1 MTARCGLPHLLCGSP
16 AVLLW
21 VFSFV
26 FIWIKAITSRFGHLS
41 LENPSSRHVSHSTGR
56 SWPLLCSISSGSF
69 ACTPLAS
76 KSCLIAYSAALNPIE
91 SYQSSIA
98 PSFRSTWHPNT
109 SCACQSFAR
118 SSCTVSLLCNAISQ
132 LDLPFDQPPRATER
146 KGFPSFASFTGVS
159 PLSFTN
165 QSSSPFD
172 FAISS
177 QSQLCHTLFR
187 PPTATHSVPK
197 PPRISIST
205 RHFFRLLFYLRP
217 KTSSKPPKMQV
228 CNSFKLRLARVQ
240 SVMKNVVNRRL
251 RKEKKRRSI
260 QIVRYHPLL
269 NLLSCRLQ
277 RILTSWKSE
286 PFGFRHVAT
295 NIKGI
300 SEDEY
305 VSPSDCI
312 PSCQA
317 PPRRHTG

>member
-1 MTARCGLPHLLCGSP
+1 M
-16 AVLLW
+16 
-21 VFSFV
+21 
-26 FIWIKAITSRFGHLS
+26 S

-76 KSCLIAYSAALNPIE
+76 KSCLIAYSAALNPIAC
-91 SYQSSIA
+91 YHSSIA
-98 PSFRSTWHPNT
+98 PSFRSTWHPKT

-118 SSCTVSLLCNAISQ
+118 SSCMVSLLCNAISQ
-132 LDLPFDQPPRATER
+132 LDLPFGQPPKAAER
-146 KGFPSFASFTGVS
+146 KGFPSFLRFFHRSVTTIFSQRVV
-159 PLSFTN
+159 LSFRLCHLVPQPTLPHSLPTPNCHSLGTQAATN
-165 QSSSPFD
+165 IDIDSPF
-172 FAISS
+172 
-177 QSQLCHTLFR
+177 
-187 PPTATHSVPK
+187 
-197 PPRISIST
+197 
-205 RHFFRLLFYLRP
+205 LLPCFLSWS
-217 KTSSKPPKMQV
+217 KTSSDPFKMQV

-277 RILTSWKSE
+277 RILTAWKSE

-305 VSPSDCI
+305 VPPPVYL